1 MSYKSVKEI
10 LNDVFDSS
18 DSVLK
23 GIYKTEGEILNIV
36 TDETGDPALKVRIQG
51 LSDGFYTKTQTDALL
66 SAKLAK
72 TAISQ
77 AVGNIT
83 APLTHLPLKK
93 NLLTTQ
99 GQSICTF
106 TRASTATYT
115 DRYGVLRASAND
127 TPRFTADGILLEGAS
142 TNLLIY
148 SEQFD
153 NAAWTKLRSSV
164 SANATE
170 TTDPYGTNLADKL
183 IEDTTATITHLVS
196 QLYSFTAGM
205 TYTFSVYA
213 KAGSRSQ
220 MALRFGDSGLAAGFD
235 LSSGTVLSASSGV
248 TTKITALSNGWYRVS
263 ATETAVN
270 NGSYASQIQLM
281 VSGATSYTGDG
292 TSGLYIFGAQLEAMP
307 FATSYIPTTATAA
320 TRAYNNFS
328 LPQAENTPL
337 YTGDFSIFADVTPS
351 GVLSTQYLIGDANL
365 ASGIK
370 FYIDETGDIKF
381 FLNGITIGAS
391 TTVSVSDT
399 YRVCI
404 IKQGMS
410 IQIYLNGELRN
421 SNNLPAVPANQTNL
435 YIGSRNGTSGHYFGQ
450 INNLRIYDR
459 ALTAEEVYAA

>member
-153 NAAWTKLRSSV
+153 NAAWTKTRSSV
-164 SANATE
+164 SANITAV
-170 TTDPYGTNLADKL
+170 TDPYGTNLADKL
-183 IEDTTATITHLVS
+183 IEDTSSNSHRIGQVASLV
-196 QLYSFTAGM
+196 AGT
-205 TYTFSVYA
+205 TYTFSIFA
-213 KAGSRSQ
+213 KPAERSQ
-220 MALRFGDSGLAAGFD
+220 VRLFADALAIGARFDVLA
-235 LSSGTVLSASSGV
+235 GTVLSADSGISA
-248 TTKITALSNGWYRVS
+248 KIKPYANGWFRCSITYTPSVS
-263 ATETAVN
+263 GAV
-270 NGSYASQIQLM
+270 SHDMYSM
-281 VSGATSYTGDG
+281 VSGSIVYTGDG

>member
-23 GIYKTEGEILNIV
+23 GIYKTEGEVLNMV

-51 LSDGFYTKTQTDALL
+51 LSDEFYTKSQTDALL
-66 SAKLAK
+66 SAKLSKA
-72 TAISQ
+72 AMSQ
-77 AVGNIT
+77 AVGNLA

-93 NLLTTQ
+93 NLLTAQ

-106 TRASTATYT
+106 TRASAATYT
-115 DRYGVLRASAND
+115 DRYGTLKTAAAD
-127 TPRFTADGILLEGAS
+127 TPRFTADGLLIEGAS
-142 TNLLIY
+142 TNLLTY

-164 SANATE
+164 SANTTE
-170 TTDPYGTNLADKL
+170 ITDPYGTNLADKL

-196 QLYSFTAGM
+196 QIYSFTTGT

-235 LSSGTVLSASSGV
+235 LSSGTVLSASAGI
-248 TTKITALSNGWYRVS
+248 TTKITALTNGWYKVS

-270 NGSYASQIQLM
+270 SGSYASQIQLM

-307 FATSYIPTTATAA
+307 FATSYIATTTASA
-320 TRAYNNFS
+320 TRAAAGLGFPLS
-328 LPQAENTPL
+328 ENTPFK
-337 YTGDFSIFADVTPS
+337 TNNNKFSILCDIVLMSNQLTQHLLNAGSGSSQHLAIAVSGGYVSFIYAGATISAPITTGSHRIGAIADNNTM
-351 GVLSTQYLIGDANL
+351 YLFLDGMAVATR
-365 ASGIK
+365 ASGTVPLV
-370 FYIDETGDIKF
+370 YNTS
-381 FLNGITIGAS
+381 LSIGRYTS
-391 TTVSVSDT
+391 SL
-399 YRVCI
+399 Y
-404 IKQGMS
+404 
-410 IQIYLNGELRN
+410 
-421 SNNLPAVPANQTNL
+421 NL
-435 YIGSRNGTSGHYFGQ
+435 YGTIS
-450 INNLRIYDR
+450 NLRIYDR
-459 ALTAEEVYAA
+459 ALTETEVYAA